1 LEWKWGGGRLEQF
14 NCGRHRKT
22 CMDVIGS
29 AREKYQDSF
38 KHGNTV
44 D

>member
-1 LEWKWGGGRLEQF
+1 LNNSIAAGIAKHAWMSLVLQEK
-14 NCGRHRKT
+14 
-22 CMDVIGS
+22 
-29 AREKYQDSF
+29 KYQDSF